1 MQISTKKEEL
11 YINQVVGQKQETVMV
26 EEDIVV
32 PDIKPDIINTI
43 STNGTICIYKKEAM
57 DGKVRIDGCINT
69 YIIYLP
75 DDIETSVRGINS
87 NIEFSKIIEI
97 PSVKEGMV
105 VDEKLVLKE
114 LECKVLNGRKIS
126 VKAVIDTDIKVLSN
140 EKVDFINQ
148 VEDVRDIQLLSESM
162 GLNSLLGVGS
172 TKVYAKDKLMIDDI
186 DNLLEILDF
195 DVKIINKEIKIS
207 YNKVLV
213 KADACAKILYLTEDN
228 RVCKTS
234 QVIPIMGFIDMQD
247 ISEDDICNYDFEI
260 KNIVIKPN
268 SIEERSIYVEIEIEI
283 NCSSYKTKQ
292 VNLIQDLYSPSTNL
306 KFSQREI
313 KAITE
318 KKVIK
323 DIYSI
328 RENRNIGEIGASRI
342 YDVKVIP
349 NIKKQTIMSNRVM
362 VEGETDIKFAYEGK
376 NNSIDVKDIEIP
388 FNYSMEIPGANK
400 DSKVDIGID
409 AVLEDFTSL
418 PDQSI
423 DIKVDLEFKINLD
436 NTRMINV
443 IDNLEEDEI
452 REYDRHSLVIYFIKP
467 DDTLWKIAKRFH
479 STVENITSINQLE
492 DESKLKVGEQLFI
505 PISV

>member
-195 DVKIINKEIKIS
+195 DVKMIES
-207 YNKVLV
+207 PVVLITDEQGYHLENGDTLV
-213 KADACAKILYLTEDN
+213 N
-228 RVCKTS
+228 
-234 QVIPIMGFIDMQD
+234 Q
-247 ISEDDICNYDFEI
+247 DFE
-260 KNIVIKPN
+260 
-268 SIEERSIYVEIEIEI
+268 
-283 NCSSYKTKQ
+283 
-292 VNLIQDLYSPSTNL
+292 
-306 KFSQREI
+306 
-313 KAITE
+313 
-318 KKVIK
+318 KK
-323 DIYSI
+323 
-328 RENRNIGEIGASRI
+328 
-342 YDVKVIP
+342 
-349 NIKKQTIMSNRVM
+349 
-362 VEGETDIKFAYEGK
+362 
-376 NNSIDVKDIEIP
+376 
-388 FNYSMEIPGANK
+388 
-400 DSKVDIGID
+400 
-409 AVLEDFTSL
+409 
-418 PDQSI
+418 
-423 DIKVDLEFKINLD
+423 
-436 NTRMINV
+436 
-443 IDNLEEDEI
+443 
-452 REYDRHSLVIYFIKP
+452 
-467 DDTLWKIAKRFH
+467 
-479 STVENITSINQLE
+479 
-492 DESKLKVGEQLFI
+492 
-505 PISV
+505 